1 MGRNSSG
8 QGTGTG
14 VLAEDTMSTKTLTY
28 RGVKYERVD
37 YATNWLLNKRLQEQ
51 REEFEKKLDRE
62 RMKGQ
67 VV

>member
-14 VLAEDTMSTKTLTY
+14 VLAEDTMSDQTLTY
-28 RGVKYERVD
+28 RGVKYKRVD
-37 YATNWLLNKRLQEQ
+37 PATNWLLNKRLKEQ

>member
-1 MGRNSSG
+1 
-8 QGTGTG
+8 
-14 VLAEDTMSTKTLTY
+14 MSNQTLTY

-37 YATNWLLNKRLQEQ
+37 PATHWLLNKRLKEQ

>member
-1 MGRNSSG
+1 
-8 QGTGTG
+8 
-14 VLAEDTMSTKTLTY
+14 MSTKTLTY

-62 RMKGQ
+62 RMKGHM
-67 VV
+67 V

>member
-1 MGRNSSG
+1 
-8 QGTGTG
+8 
-14 VLAEDTMSTKTLTY
+14 MSTQTLTY

-37 YATNWLLNKRLQEQ
+37 PTTHWLLNKRLKEQ

>member
-1 MGRNSSG
+1 VGRNSSG

-14 VLAEDTMSTKTLTY
+14 VLAEDTMSNQTLTY

-37 YATNWLLNKRLQEQ
+37 PATSWLLNKRLKEQ

>member
-1 MGRNSSG
+1 MGAIHPARERG
-8 QGTGTG
+8 PEYY
-14 VLAEDTMSTKTLTY
+14 EDTMSNQTLTY

-37 YATNWLLNKRLQEQ
+37 PMTTWMLNRRLKEQ
-51 REEFEKKLDRE
+51 REDFEKKLDRE